1 MCTYFFLIES
11 PFYFFRIKDLLK
23 TYQSLSRIAEIN
35 QEEKSVEKT
44 KIILQE
50 KLGLKGKNLT
60 KLKNYQ
66 IKKLTDKKIPIVQ
79 NFI

>member
-44 KIILQE
+44 KMIL
-50 KLGLKGKNLT
+50 
-60 KLKNYQ
+60 
-66 IKKLTDKKIPIVQ
+66 
-79 NFI
+79 